1 MVLDMAGE
9 LFLRS
14 NEWRDLEVFGA
25 RLFGILDAVIEQVR
39 DSDNV
44 AGGRYSVGKACGL
57 RPGLRYWMTK
67 FQLACEF
74 PIELL
79 NLIRER
85 GSSSV
90 QLDAF
95 ADIVANTSHEKESPL
110 PSPLEALE
118 RSIEHR
124 LNMSPSVEATNGLL
138 PVLDRFEI

>member
-25 RLFGILDAVIEQVR
+25 RLFGILDAKIEQVR

-44 AGGRYSVGKACGL
+44 AGGRYLVGKACGL
-57 RPGLRYWMTK
+57 RLR
-67 FQLACEF
+67 LEILDDREF
-74 PIELL
+74 SSYNFLL
-79 NLIRER
+79 SFEPWIRER

-95 ADIVANTSHEKESPL
+95 ADIVAKYLAREGIAVARPL
-110 PSPLEALE
+110 GFGTFDRA
-118 RSIEHR
+118 
-124 LNMSPSVEATNGLL
+124 SVKYE
-138 PVLDRFEI
+138 PQR